1 MTPIRK
7 VCIVA
12 FCLVLL
18 GAGWFGGSKFEQR
31 QRENI
36 QPLRTISKDL
46 HFVEPLLAVGNLEL
60 LRDFDPLQRVLER
73 KAREYQQSGKA
84 ERLSVY
90 YRDLESGRW
99 TGVNENEKYAPAS
112 MYKVALLITLLKAAE
127 TNHTLLNTRLLFSGG
142 LSTLEERE
150 PTPYLKVGQSYS
162 VVELL
167 EDLIV
172 HSDNDAKNLL
182 HTIVPRESRM
192 EVFTD
197 LGLVPPVAGD
207 TGDSLSA
214 KSYSIFFR
222 VLFNGTYLSPT
233 FSESALEL
241 LSRPEFTKGL
251 VAGLPDDIKSA
262 HKFGRRVF
270 LATSAAAAREEL
282 HDCGNVYLP
291 GHPYFLCVMTD
302 GKDDAT
308 LASIIAEISK
318 TVFEYTEKEYQ

>member
-1 MTPIRK
+1 MTLTRK
-7 VCIVA
+7 LLIGA
-12 FCLVLL
+12 LCLASV
-18 GAGWFGGSKFEQR
+18 GAGWFGGSRFEQR

-36 QPLRTISKDL
+36 QPLRTTSKDL

-73 KAREYQQSGKA
+73 KIKEYQQSGKA

-127 TNHTLLNTRLLFSGG
+127 TNHMLLNTRLLFSSG
-142 LSTLEERE
+142 LTTPEERE
-150 PTPYLKVGQSYS
+150 PTPYLKIGQSYS
-162 VVELL
+162 VIELL

-182 HTIVPRESRM
+182 HTIVPQESRT

-197 LGLVPPVAGD
+197 LGLVPPVVGD
-207 TGDSLSA
+207 IGDSLSA

-222 VLFNGTYLSPT
+222 VLFNGTYLSPA

-251 VAGLPDDIKSA
+251 VSGLPDGIKIA

-270 LATSAAAAREEL
+270 PAGAVPSREEL
-282 HDCGNVYLP
+282 HDCGNIYLSE
-291 GHPYFLCVMTD
+291 HPYFLCVMTE
-302 GKDDAT
+302 GRDDQT
-308 LASIIAEISK
+308 LADIIAEISK
-318 TVFEYTEKEYQ
+318 TVFEYTAEEYR